1 MQDVK
6 IALNEK
12 QFEAYDI
19 LTDYSN
25 GITEVLYG
33 GGARGGKSWLGCL
46 WQIIRRLSLPES
58 VGFIARRE
66 FSRLIDTTLQTFF
79 EVLGSLGLSGYGYYK
94 SSASKGE
101 SSNSYYFPN
110 GSMIYFR
117 YIDHRSD
124 DPNYDRFGSYSLT
137 DMFIDEAQEID
148 EKAISVLRGRF
159 SLLRGKN
166 ADGTDWVTTPKSLFS
181 CNPKRNWIYND
192 FVKPQK
198 VGMLAPHRAFIK
210 ALPTDNPHLEQA
222 YLDNLLRS
230 DKVTVQ
236 RLYYGNFEY
245 DDDPSTLC
253 DYDAISDLFHNEHI
267 PEAGAKMGAADIAG
281 KGHDRFVGVS
291 AVGNVIRLQIDMEY
305 SPGKVVEEEI
315 KQMMIREQ
323 IPRSMMIVDADGIGS
338 FLESY
343 LNGIKE
349 FHGGGKPSDP
359 RYDNIKS
366 ECAFKLAELINKRML
381 RIICTADQ
389 RERIMDEL
397 GALKQANIDNDTGK
411 KSIIKKD
418 EMKHIIGHSPDY
430 LDALIML
437 CYFRR
442 QKPLQG
448 AQLRVQ
454 TRSN

>member
-148 EKAISVLRGRF
+148 EKADDD
-159 SLLRGKN
+159 K
-166 ADGTDWVTTPKSLFS
+166 GTDTTF
-181 CNPKRNWIYND
+181 
-192 FVKPQK
+192 
-198 VGMLAPHRAFIK
+198 
-210 ALPTDNPHLEQA
+210 
-222 YLDNLLRS
+222 
-230 DKVTVQ
+230 
-236 RLYYGNFEY
+236 
-245 DDDPSTLC
+245 DDDC
-253 DYDAISDLFHNEHI
+253 RCRWY
-267 PEAGAKMGAADIAG
+267 
-281 KGHDRFVGVS
+281 
-291 AVGNVIRLQIDMEY
+291 RLV
-305 SPGKVVEEEI
+305 P
-315 KQMMIREQ
+315 
-323 IPRSMMIVDADGIGS
+323 
-338 FLESY
+338 
-343 LNGIKE
+343 
-349 FHGGGKPSDP
+349 
-359 RYDNIKS
+359 
-366 ECAFKLAELINKRML
+366 
-381 RIICTADQ
+381 
-389 RERIMDEL
+389 
-397 GALKQANIDNDTGK
+397 
-411 KSIIKKD
+411 
-418 EMKHIIGHSPDY
+418 
-430 LDALIML
+430 
-437 CYFRR
+437 
-442 QKPLQG
+442 
-448 AQLRVQ
+448 
-454 TRSN
+454 